1 LNINRLLAVEF
12 CQDPSDKTD
21 MATPTTVPS
30 TVLEAIL
37 DWSKDLLLWQRDAL
51 AIRKGVI
58 TSYEALPSNCHP

>member
-1 LNINRLLAVEF
+1 MNINPLLAVEF

-21 MATPTTVPS
+21 MATPTTVSS

-37 DWSKDLLLWQRDAL
+37 DWSKDLPLWQRDAL
-51 AIRKGVI
+51 AIRREVV